1 MILLIHSQSFSGLGI
16 IITEL
21 QKPLSASSKE
31 VIFKVV
37 CMTEIA
43 CFDPPK
49 ILKSIPEARNYI

>member
-1 MILLIHSQSFSGLGI
+1 MHSQSFSGLGI